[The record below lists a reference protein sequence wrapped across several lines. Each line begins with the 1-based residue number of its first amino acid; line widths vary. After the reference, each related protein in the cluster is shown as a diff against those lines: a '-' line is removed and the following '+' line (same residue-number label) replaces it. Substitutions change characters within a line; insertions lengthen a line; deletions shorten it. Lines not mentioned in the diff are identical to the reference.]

1 MAQVEAETQLANNMR
16 NTMSAR
22 DADIQSIKDL
32 CSEQQKLGVIGDEV
46 QLAGAQELATYLSK
60 KSSLEKLIPVMN
72 DMVAQQYG
80 FNATQESAAT
90 IATML
95 GKVMDGQV
103 NALSRYGYSFTD
115 AQEQILKFGDEEQR
129 AATLADVITAS
140 VGGTNAALAQTDA
153 GKAKQVANAF
163 GDMKE
168 NIGRALVPLQG
179 ALQKIVELGTAA
191 HGFSVAINGI
201 RGLTVAV
208 RTFTKSL
215 QLSVTTARTLR
226 VALIGLTAAT
236 GVGLAFTALSV
247 ALEAFCGSAK
257 EAEKAA
263 EDTADAKKD
272 LAEAAKAGAKAES
285 EAKVALDINIGRTKN
300 FTGSKAEEQKI
311 VKELNKTY
319 GETMGYFSSVSAWYN
334 ALVKNSAAYCQQLKI
349 EAEQREIA
357 NQMATVEEE
366 RRDIIY
372 EKDGKTKKKYS
383 TRRAQTIDY
392 TKQEKNTLGPNAYN
406 PTGTPNTRG
415 TYVDIVGSSAVEKAR
430 AELKKK
436 NEEYAALLKRS
447 KELEEES
454 RNINM
459 SVKGAA
465 HDPTGRSEKT
475 LIENASSYKDLTNN
489 VAYYQQEI
497 DKCDG
502 ADTAR
507 ITVLANAKKAAEDA
521 AQAIKDMAEAASI
534 PTDPKTIDDYSKK
547 LSILNKQ
554 KSRATE
560 ENIAGIEEE
569 IAATEKAK
577 KALENKRIAA
587 IKDDEIKD
595 SDTLNQKLS
604 YYNQLLSSGDAAQKI
619 MAQNG
624 INYLNK
630 LSKSWKEVVTEAT
643 LPKSLTKMEDFDT
656 AINFY
661 TSRQQGEDADQ
672 IMKTQAI
679 IDDLTA
685 QKRVFQLSTELPG
698 MQKEIDEI
706 NALTG
711 HDRTIKIKSMGLEE
725 IMSKIKEMNKLL
737 SDAKNPV
744 TPEQRKSIE
753 KIRDSYAQWA
763 KQSTSTF
770 DTLREGYGSVKNI
783 GSGVQGITD
792 ALNGNGNAW
801 EKVTGVIDG
810 FLQIYDGIQKVISII
825 NQVTAVTQ
833 ALTTAKEAEN
843 AATVVQT
850 ASEVSGA
857 SATIGASAGKAA
869 AKESETNAN
878 VKAAASG
885 IFASLAD
892 IPFAGF
898 AIAAGLV
905 AAMIAVMAK
914 LPKFAK
920 GGIAYGPTLGLFG
933 EYGGAS
939 NNPEVVAPLDRL
951 RSLIEPQ
958 GGMGGRVEFEI
969 DGRKLRG
976 VLRRV
981 ENLSDRS

>member
-1 MAQVEAETQLANNMR
+1 
-16 NTMSAR
+16 
-22 DADIQSIKDL
+22 
-32 CSEQQKLGVIGDEV
+32 
-46 QLAGAQELATYLSK
+46 
-60 KSSLEKLIPVMN
+60 
-72 DMVAQQYG
+72 
-80 FNATQESAAT
+80 
-90 IATML
+90 
-95 GKVMDGQV
+95 
-103 NALSRYGYSFTD
+103 
-115 AQEQILKFGDEEQR
+115 
-129 AATLADVITAS
+129 
-140 VGGTNAALAQTDA
+140 
-153 GKAKQVANAF
+153 
-163 GDMKE
+163 
-168 NIGRALVPLQG
+168 
-179 ALQKIVELGTAA
+179 
-191 HGFSVAINGI
+191 
-201 RGLTVAV
+201 
-208 RTFTKSL
+208 
-215 QLSVTTARTLR
+215 
-226 VALIGLTAAT
+226 
-236 GVGLAFTALSV
+236 
-247 ALEAFCGSAK
+247 
-257 EAEKAA
+257 
-263 EDTADAKKD
+263 
-272 LAEAAKAGAKAES
+272 
-285 EAKVALDINIGRTKN
+285 
-300 FTGSKAEEQKI
+300 
-311 VKELNKTY
+311 
-319 GETMGYFSSVSAWYN
+319 
-334 ALVKNSAAYCQQLKI
+334 
-349 EAEQREIA
+349 
-357 NQMATVEEE
+357 
-366 RRDIIY
+366 
-372 EKDGKTKKKYS
+372 
-383 TRRAQTIDY
+383 
-392 TKQEKNTLGPNAYN
+392 
-406 PTGTPNTRG
+406 
-415 TYVDIVGSSAVEKAR
+415 
-430 AELKKK
+430 
-436 NEEYAALLKRS
+436 
-447 KELEEES
+447 
-454 RNINM
+454 
-459 SVKGAA
+459 
-465 HDPTGRSEKT
+465 
-475 LIENASSYKDLTNN
+475 
-489 VAYYQQEI
+489 
-497 DKCDG
+497 
-502 ADTAR
+502 
-507 ITVLANAKKAAEDA
+507 
-521 AQAIKDMAEAASI
+521 
-534 PTDPKTIDDYSKK
+534 
-547 LSILNKQ
+547 
-554 KSRATE
+554 
-560 ENIAGIEEE
+560 
-569 IAATEKAK
+569 
-577 KALENKRIAA
+577 
-587 IKDDEIKD
+587 
-595 SDTLNQKLS
+595 
-604 YYNQLLSSGDAAQKI
+604 
-619 MAQNG
+619 
-624 INYLNK
+624 
-630 LSKSWKEVVTEAT
+630 
-643 LPKSLTKMEDFDT
+643 MEDFDT